1 MNDPTQV
8 NQAKPGNDPKQ
19 VNHPNPVTHTKSVAI
34 ARRLA
39 HLTDRAIRV
48 PFTRFEFGLD
58 AILGLFPG
66 SGDATGAVM
75 SAYVVVVAAR
85 EGVSG
90 PTLLRMLGNIA
101 LETVVGMVPV
111 LGDLFDAGWK
121 ANVKNVRLLDEH
133 LDTPDR
139 QRKASVLM
147 VGSVFVGL
155 GALAVLGVW
164 STLWIVRTLMQAVV
178 ALGWTPV

>member
-1 MNDPTQV
+1 MNR
-8 NQAKPGNDPKQ
+8 PGPVTDREPVTHTKQ
-19 VNHPNPVTHTKSVAI
+19 VTHTKSVAI

-39 HLTDRAIRV
+39 HLTDRAIRI

-58 AILGLFPG
+58 AVLGLFPG

-101 LETVVGMVPV
+101 LETVVGIVPV
-111 LGDLFDAGWK
+111 LGDIFDAGWK
-121 ANVKNVRLLDEH
+121 ANVKNVRLLDAH
-133 LDTPDR
+133 LETPDL

-147 VGSVFVGL
+147 VGIVFLGL
-155 GALAVLGVW
+155 AALAVLAVW
-164 STLWIVRTLMQAVV
+164 STLWIVRTLIQAVV
-178 ALGWTPV
+178 ALGWAPV